1 MSSLLAAAL
10 SLIAFV
16 YGTDI
21 RAEKADL
28 RLKTVV
34 IDAGHG
40 GKDAGTV
47 SADRKTYEKTL
58 TLKLSRKFAQK
69 VMDAYPDMT
78 VVLTR
83 DNDVFVPLM
92 DRAGMA
98 SKAGA
103 NLFISIHIN
112 AAARSKTPNGF
123 SAYILGPSKKSSYDS
138 YDVNMEAL
146 QRENSVIFLE
156 EDYSTKYQGYDPDSP
171 ESEIFMQLMQNAFRE
186 QSLAFAECVSK
197 GMDKGPFR
205 KNWGVM
211 QGNFC
216 VLRQASMPAV
226 LLEYGFMT
234 NPEDL
239 ATLRSEASLDKIVDN
254 LFSSFVEYKE
264 AYDASVAIGDTAAQ
278 PGKAE
283 TAADPERGQA
293 AKAAKAEE
301 TPSDSPVFYGIQVL
315 ASSKEMSPSDR
326 FFKGKEMIS
335 VRSGKLYKY
344 IVCPSDD
351 LDSAKKKHAEI
362 KSVFPESFVVKVE
375 GGSVTMIK

>member
-1 MSSLLAAAL
+1 MIRKSSKPLAAL
-10 SLIAFV
+10 CLIALLSGPDV
-16 YGTDI
+16 HADQ
-21 RAEKADL
+21 ADL
-28 RLKTVV
+28 RLNTIV

-58 TLKLSRKFAQK
+58 TLRLAKKFAGK
-69 VMDAYPDMT
+69 VKEAYPGMK

-83 DNDVFVPLM
+83 ENDTFVPLM
-92 DRAGMA
+92 DRAGIA
-98 SKAGA
+98 SRAGA

-171 ESEIFMQLMQNAFRE
+171 ETEIFMQLMQNAFRE
-186 QSLAFAECVSK
+186 QSLAFAECVSH

-226 LLEYGFMT
+226 LLEYGFMS
-234 NPEDL
+234 NPDDL
-239 ATLRSEASLDKIVDN
+239 ATLRNDARLEEIVDN
-254 LFSSFVEYKE
+254 LFNSFVEYKE
-264 AYDASVAIGDTAAQ
+264 AYDASVTIGAAEESV
-278 PGKAE
+278 PSGPAVSSGE
-283 TAADPERGQA
+283 QA
-293 AKAAKAEE
+293 AP
-301 TPSDSPVFYGIQVL
+301 TFYGVQVL
-315 ASSKEMSPSDR
+315 ATTKELSPSDR
-326 FFKGKEMIS
+326 FFRGYEVIAI
-335 VRSGKLYKY
+335 RSGNLIRY
-344 IVCPSDD
+344 IISPTDD
-351 LDSAKKKHAEI
+351 ASSAKKFQSGI
-362 KSVFPESFVVKVE
+362 KSFYPESFVVKIE
-375 GGSVTMIK
+375 GETVSRVN